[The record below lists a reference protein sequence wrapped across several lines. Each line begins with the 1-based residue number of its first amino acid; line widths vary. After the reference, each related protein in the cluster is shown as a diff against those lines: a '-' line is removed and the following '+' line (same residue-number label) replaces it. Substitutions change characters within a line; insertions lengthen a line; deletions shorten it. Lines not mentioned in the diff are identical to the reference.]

1 MLCGKS
7 RPALGASGKFG
18 LSCRRL
24 GIGLA
29 FQVTGRTGLVGG
41 RILLFVFAI
50 LVVIQEG
57 HTALF

>member
-1 MLCGKS
+1 
-7 RPALGASGKFG
+7 LGASGKFG